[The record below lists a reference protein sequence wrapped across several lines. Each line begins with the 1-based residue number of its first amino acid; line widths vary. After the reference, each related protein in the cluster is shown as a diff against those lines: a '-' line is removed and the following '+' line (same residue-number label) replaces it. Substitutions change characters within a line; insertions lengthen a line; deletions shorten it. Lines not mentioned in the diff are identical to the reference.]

1 MEHLLENLELLILE
15 NYKAE
20 RYMEQ
25 NEYLYYKY
33 FGNELKEI
41 ARLELEKVE
50 KENGSN
56 DDKMLASNCCSEIDN
71 LVKKSKNYVLPSKNV
86 LDACDEIMLRLI
98 SLSYSELHPE
108 IFQGRIRSLWINE
121 IEECY
126 RKSYWDCLRKLEL
139 ELVLSISKLGINE
152 EPINEGKIKQLISFY
167 KVKDYTKELLYEL
180 GKSLRS
186 ESEIEAK
193 RKELQDY
200 INSFKSK

>member
-41 ARLELEKVE
+41 AKLELEKVE
-50 KENGSN
+50 KENSSN
-56 DDKMLASNCCSEIDN
+56 DDKMLASNCCLEIDN
-71 LVKKSKNYVLPSKNV
+71 LVKRSKNYVLPSKNV

-152 EPINEGKIKQLISFY
+152 EPIKEEKIKQLISFY
-167 KVKDYTKELLYEL
+167 KVKDYTKEPLYEL
-180 GKSLRS
+180 GKSLRN
-186 ESEIEAK
+186 ESEIETK

>member
-50 KENGSN
+50 KENSSN

-71 LVKKSKNYVLPSKNV
+71 LVERSKNYVLPSKNV

-152 EPINEGKIKQLISFY
+152 EQIKEEKIKQLISFY
-167 KVKDYTKELLYEL
+167 KVKDYTKEPLYEL